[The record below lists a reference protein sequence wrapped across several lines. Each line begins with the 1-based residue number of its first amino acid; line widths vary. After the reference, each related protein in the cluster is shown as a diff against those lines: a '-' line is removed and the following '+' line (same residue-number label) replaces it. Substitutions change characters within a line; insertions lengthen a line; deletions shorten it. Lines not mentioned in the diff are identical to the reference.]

1 MSVIRKLPLLIGIAL
16 LGACASQSDD
26 QPLTGT
32 ASRSAVVAQGVPGGI
47 IVDQE
52 RVEATVIA
60 LDPAA
65 RTFTLQDSEGNRRT
79 VKAPPE
85 MRNYSQLE
93 VGDKVTA
100 TLKVERSIYLREKGE
115 TAQEGSSMMLTPP
128 AGSKP
133 GLLVAS
139 TQEMIAVIQAIDKAA
154 HTATLRFPDGTT
166 RTFQVRPDVEIKPEY
181 LNRQVVIREDSELA
195 VEVKAAQ

>member
-16 LGACASQSDD
+16 LGACASQSED
-26 QPLTGT
+26 QPLAGT
-32 ASRSAVVAQGVPGGI
+32 ASRSAIVAQGVPGGI
-47 IVDQE
+47 IVDEE

-100 TLKVERSIYLREKGE
+100 TLKVERAIYLREKGE
-115 TAQEGSSMMLTPP
+115 ANQEGSSMMLTPP

-133 GLLVAS
+133 GLLAAS
-139 TQEMIAVIQAIDKAA
+139 TQEVIAVVQAIDKAA

-181 LNRQVVIREDSELA
+181 IDRQVVIREDSQLA

>member
-85 MRNYSQLE
+85 MRNYPELE

-100 TLKVERSIYLREKGE
+100 TLEVQRAIFLREKGE
-115 TAQEGSSMMLTPP
+115 TAQEGSAMMLTPP
-128 AGSKP
+128 SGSKP

-139 TQEMIAVIQAIDKAA
+139 TQEIIAVIEAIDKAA
-154 HTATLRFPDGTT
+154 HTATLRFPDGSS

-181 LNRQVVIREDSELA
+181 LNQQVVIREDSQLA

>member
-1 MSVIRKLPLLIGIAL
+1 MSVIRKLPLLVAITL
-16 LGACASQSDD
+16 LGACASQPDD
-26 QPLTGT
+26 QPLVSTV
-32 ASRSAVVAQGVPGGI
+32 SHSAGAVQGVPGGI

-65 RTFTLQDSEGNRRT
+65 RTFTLQDKAGNRRT
-79 VKAPPE
+79 VKAPPA
-85 MRNYSQLE
+85 MRNYSELE

-100 TLKVERSIYLREKGE
+100 TLKVERAIYLREKGE
-115 TAQEGSSMMLTPP
+115 ASQEGAAMVLTPP

-139 TQEMIAVIQAIDKAA
+139 TQEIIAVVQAIDATA
-154 HTATLRFPDGTT
+154 HTATLRFPDGVS
-166 RTFQVRPDVEIKPEY
+166 RVYPVRPDVEIKPEY
-181 LNRQVVIREDSELA
+181 LNQQVVIRVDSELA